1 MSEIEKPAEG
11 HVFNKDDEIYVI
23 DENGVDLWKAKIK
36 KVNKKSVI
44 VTFEDLDEEDEKF
57 KDTTNFIERTE
68 ENNKIYEE
76 QSKKREELAKEE
88 EEENIKEK
96 NVKKKKT
103 KRIKTKKPVFNHREI
118 VKSAW
123 AHGIREIEQFRKYM
137 TKNLDSAME
146 EYDKY
151 FKMMNVNEFHLFIL
165 SNITNEEEEK
175 FWKESLLLWQN
186 MFPNDVAVATQIL
199 IKKLAELIKLPNQT
213 ETNARD
219 VLEFIFAPENNKE
232 TEFSQFCAFLAMF
245 DQVQQQF
252 VR

>member
-1 MSEIEKPAEG
+1 MYFLE
-11 HVFNKDDEIYVI
+11 
-23 DENGVDLWKAKIK
+23 
-36 KVNKKSVI
+36 
-44 VTFEDLDEEDEKF
+44 LDKKF
-57 KDTTNFIERTE
+57 KDTTRFIERIE
-68 ENNKIYEE
+68 ENNKIYEK
-76 QSKKREELAKEE
+76 QNKKMEELAM
-88 EEENIKEK
+88 
-96 NVKKKKT
+96 
-103 KRIKTKKPVFNHREI
+103 TKKPVFNQREI
-118 VKSAW
+118 VKM
-123 AHGIREIEQFRKYM
+123 HGLMELEKLN
-137 TKNLDSAME
+137 NLE
-146 EYDKY
+146 KYDKY

-186 MFPNDVAVATQIL
+186 MFPNDVAVSTQIL

-219 VLEFIFAPENNKE
+219 VLEFIFDPENNKE